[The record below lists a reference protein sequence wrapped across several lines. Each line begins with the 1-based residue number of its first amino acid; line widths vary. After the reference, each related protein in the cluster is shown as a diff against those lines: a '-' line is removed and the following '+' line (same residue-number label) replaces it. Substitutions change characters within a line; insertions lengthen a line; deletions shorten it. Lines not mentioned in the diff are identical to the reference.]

1 MSSYSEIVTKA
12 VLGKG
17 KKIFTN
23 KHFIEVSNNPT
34 NVLGCWVINHNFK
47 GDKTDNNIIVTG
59 SYDINIW
66 YSYDNDTKTDVVKE
80 TFNYKE
86 TVNIKERDG
95 VDYTDASIIVRSLKD
110 PTCSEVSID
119 KNKINYTVQEEIGI
133 ELVGDTKVKILVDEE
148 TDDWEEIIDEKE
160 AIDEI
165 DTSVN
170 EDYLQDNKN
179 E

>member
-1 MSSYSEIVTKA
+1 MSSYREIVTKA

-17 KKIFTN
+17 KKIFN
-23 KHFIEVSNNPT
+23 HSHFVNVNNTPS

-47 GDKTDNNIIVTG
+47 GNKEGSVITVTG

-86 TVNIKERDG
+86 NVNIREKEG

-110 PTCSEVSID
+110 PTCREVKID
-119 KNKINYTVQEEIGI
+119 GNKINYKVEEELGI
-133 ELVGDTKVKILVDEE
+133 ELIGDTKVKILADDNM
-148 TDDWEEIIDEKE
+148 DDWEEIVDESDAMKEIDETV
-160 AIDEI
+160 D
-165 DTSVN
+165 
-170 EDYLQDNKN
+170 EDYLDKK
-179 E
+179 

>member
-1 MSSYSEIVTKA
+1 MSSYKEIVTKA

-17 KKIFTN
+17 KKLFKN
-23 KHFIEVSNNPT
+23 KHFIEVNNKPN

-47 GDKTDNNIIVTG
+47 GEKNNNNILVTG

-86 TVNIKERDG
+86 NVNIRDNPD
-95 VDYTDASIIVRSLKD
+95 VDYTDSSIIVRSLKD

-119 KNKINYTVQEEIGI
+119 DNKINYIVEEEIGI
-133 ELVGDTKVKILVDEE
+133 ELIGDTKVKILVDENP
-148 TDDWEEIIDEKE
+148 DDWEEIVDSKEVFNKIDSEVNENYLEDEK
-160 AIDEI
+160 
-165 DTSVN
+165 
-170 EDYLQDNKN
+170 K
-179 E
+179 